1 MEELDTEIKVG
12 ELIDTIEY
20 SLFMGRKFSR
30 HYAMLSISIG
40 KGGIGYGYKNDRLI
54 FEGTEK
60 RKQYDTGAVGR
71 TDWRYQ

>member
-1 MEELDTEIKVG
+1 MDTK
-12 ELIDTIEY
+12 
-20 SLFMGRKFSR
+20 M
-30 HYAMLSISIG
+30 IG
-40 KGGIGYGYKNDRLI
+40 SF

>member
-30 HYAMLSISIG
+30 HYAMLSTSIG
-40 KGGIGYGYKNDRLI
+40 KGGI
-54 FEGTEK
+54 
-60 RKQYDTGAVGR
+60 
-71 TDWRYQ
+71 